1 MADDRAMFRRA
12 SWANVASNVAK
23 LVVEGGLGLA
33 TGSLALLADAAHSI
47 ADLLASA
54 VVLVWGRLAYEGPDA
69 THPHGHD
76 RFESLSALFVGIV
89 LVFLGLN
96 LLYDS
101 VLALQHGSEATYTPM
116 LVVGLLIALAIK
128 AATAWYT
135 KRANEKA
142 QSTSLD
148 ALVRDNLND
157 IYTTT
162 AALVGVVGMAFGYPV
177 FDPIAG
183 GLVSL
188 LVVYEGGR
196 LCRENVAQLSASAP
210 PDDVQTAIRDRVTD
224 HPDVHGVHDFTA
236 YYTGPV
242 IEVEFHAEID
252 ADHTLAD
259 AHDIETDVRR
269 NVLAHPAVA
278 DAHVHLDP
286 AGMDEWKDADDTTR
300 RPPAATRTDTETEE

>member
-1 MADDRAMFRRA
+1 MVDDRAMFRRA
-12 SWANVASNVAK
+12 SWVNVTSNVAK
-23 LVVEGGLGLA
+23 LVIEGYLGLT

-54 VVLVWGRLAYEGPDA
+54 VVLVWGRLAYEGPDE

-76 RFESLSALFVGIV
+76 RFESLAALFVGAV
-89 LVFLGLN
+89 LAFLGLN

-101 VLALQHGSEATYTPM
+101 GLALLYGSDATYTPM
-116 LVVGLLIALAIK
+116 LVVGLVIALAIK

-135 KRANEKA
+135 KRANEQA

-162 AALVGVVGMAFGYPV
+162 AALVGIVGMAFDYPV

-196 LCRENVAQLSASAP
+196 LCRENIAQLSASAP
-210 PDDVQTAIRDRVTD
+210 PEDVQEDIRERVTD
-224 HPDVHGVHDFTA
+224 HPEVHGVHDFAA

-252 ADHTLAD
+252 ADHTLAA
-259 AHDIETDVRR
+259 AHDIETDVRDR
-269 NVLAHPAVA
+269 VLTHPAVA

-286 AGMDEWKDADDTTR
+286 AGIDEWKDADERTR
-300 RPPAATRTDTETEE
+300 ERRERTQEE